1 MQSEIAEEES
11 FDNTNNTIVEDENI
25 VQEYNNNLI
34 KDMMQEYNN
43 DKISEDTT
51 ANDVGLI
58 IDHLTT
64 TNDVE
69 STTDNS
75 DNNGELT
82 TNNSANDDGYNL
94 RRNKRN
100 YGKHIGKVD
109 TANDFAFS
117 TKEYQER

>member
-1 MQSEIAEEES
+1 M
-11 FDNTNNTIVEDENI
+11 
-25 VQEYNNNLI
+25 

-51 ANDVGLI
+51 ANDVGL
-58 IDHLTT
+58 TT
-64 TNDVE
+64 YNPTTVNDVGL
-69 STTDNS
+69 TTDNS

-109 TANDFAFS
+109 TANDFAFLQGISRKIKTQYSQNYISAYRFS
-117 TKEYQER
+117 TTSI